1 MVSRQLKP
9 EVTAPL
15 FSEPYDFRSALT
27 YVTCGL
33 ITTQNGR
40 HISREGVCVTG
51 RTHFMICRWVLTGS
65 FDLCLARRI
74 SVCTALLE
82 RFVARCVHAKKILHF
97 LFIRACFLRVLL
109 KIPKQRAMFR
119 LIKCVVKPQVHILL
133 RWTSQ
138 LSHSI

>member
-40 HISREGVCVTG
+40 HISREGVYVTS

-65 FDLCLARRI
+65 FDLCLARGI

-82 RFVARCVHAKKILHF
+82 RFVARCVHKKILS
-97 LFIRACFLRVLL
+97 
-109 KIPKQRAMFR
+109 
-119 LIKCVVKPQVHILL
+119 
-133 RWTSQ
+133 TSC
-138 LSHSI
+138 